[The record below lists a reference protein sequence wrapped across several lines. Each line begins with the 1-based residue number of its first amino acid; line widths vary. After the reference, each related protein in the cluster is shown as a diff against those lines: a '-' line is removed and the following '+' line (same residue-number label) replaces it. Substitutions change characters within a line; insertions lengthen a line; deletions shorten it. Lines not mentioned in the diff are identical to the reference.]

1 MAPDGTA
8 ASGRPHHSPYFRLV
22 LPYLASLPV
31 AAVAVAVVSSASD
44 PKIEVLLIMWLGWL
58 FVALLAR
65 RQAALAGILFLVAGT
80 TLWSFQAAHVVDV
93 HVSVALV
100 STVIYV
106 VGGVRVFAIARRC
119 SKVFL
124 SSET

>member
-58 FVALLAR
+58 F
-65 RQAALAGILFLVAGT
+65 
-80 TLWSFQAAHVVDV
+80 
-93 HVSVALV
+93 
-100 STVIYV
+100 
-106 VGGVRVFAIARRC
+106 AIARRC

>member
-1 MAPDGTA
+1 
-8 ASGRPHHSPYFRLV
+8 
-22 LPYLASLPV
+22 LASLPV
-31 AAVAVAVVSSASD
+31 AAVAVAVVSSTSD
-44 PKIEVLLIMWLGWL
+44 PKIAVLLIMWLGWL
-58 FVALLAR
+58 FIALLAR
-65 RQAALAGILFLVAGT
+65 RHAAPAGILFLAAGT
-80 TLWSFQAAHVVDV
+80 ALWFLQAAHVVDV

-119 SKVFL
+119 SKMSL

>member
-58 FVALLAR
+58 FVALLA
-65 RQAALAGILFLVAGT
+65 
-80 TLWSFQAAHVVDV
+80 
-93 HVSVALV
+93 
-100 STVIYV
+100 
-106 VGGVRVFAIARRC
+106 GGQGRSPGSSSWWPVRRC
-119 SKVFL
+119 GRCRRLTSSTAPWWWRCYRGSSTWSVEFGFL
-124 SSET
+124 R